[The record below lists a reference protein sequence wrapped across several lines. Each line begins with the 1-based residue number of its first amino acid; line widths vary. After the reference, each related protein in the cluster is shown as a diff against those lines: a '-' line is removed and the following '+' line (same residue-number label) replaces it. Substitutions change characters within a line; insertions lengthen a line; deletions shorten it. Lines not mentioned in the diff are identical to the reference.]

1 MLIRFAVLCLL
12 SINALAQCQV
22 VNVDLTKGAP
32 RDKRFTVKGGAW
44 DKGWRVAG
52 ELDQL
57 VIDAGYDIRNGY
69 FEAVVT
75 RQGELSFP
83 DRKRNWMALL
93 ACAEGHQ
100 CPGGM
105 ARGGSAG
112 YGFSKAEI
120 FSAKQTNTICE
131 KRFGEAGDWVLDD
144 KTEHTVRAEIRNGVM
159 TWTNQV
165 GDKSGQSSCGSEA
178 QPVTHFRYATI
189 GGVLNEKKGWH
200 HGSLVGLRV
209 LRMTVVDYDRAQA
222 CKGLPA
228 GERGVVFDTNLRQGP
243 GAFEAGKGTVRGG
256 EWNEGWRVTGND
268 QRLVWDAGYAVKN
281 GYFEWWLTADS
292 APAAPLVE
300 LRNKLQNP
308 DVHWAGVS
316 GIADLAPMK
325 KHVFALRLGQIREG
339 HAVGHGYSKI
349 VVLGAN
355 NEGDSEKTEQVFGDY
370 AWWKPV
376 SDGKQIIHFKIEW
389 KDGIASLY
397 LPDGSKQTCRTK
409 GQRGNEVRISGL
421 RYAWLGGL
429 DEELKLTFP
438 GMRFLRARLVD
449 LDKQR

>member
-1 MLIRFAVLCLL
+1 MLFEDSLGVA
-12 SINALAQCQV
+12 NAGIGLEGNAAQEV
-22 VNVDLTKGAP
+22 KHLGA
-32 RDKRFTVKGGAW
+32 
-44 DKGWRVAG
+44 
-52 ELDQL
+52 
-57 VIDAGYDIRNGY
+57 
-69 FEAVVT
+69 
-75 RQGELSFP
+75 
-83 DRKRNWMALL
+83 
-93 ACAEGHQ
+93 
-100 CPGGM
+100 
-105 ARGGSAG
+105 
-112 YGFSKAEI
+112 
-120 FSAKQTNTICE
+120 
-131 KRFGEAGDWVLDD
+131 
-144 KTEHTVRAEIRNGVM
+144 
-159 TWTNQV
+159 
-165 GDKSGQSSCGSEA
+165 
-178 QPVTHFRYATI
+178 
-189 GGVLNEKKGWH
+189 
-200 HGSLVGLRV
+200 
-209 LRMTVVDYDRAQA
+209 
-222 CKGLPA
+222 
-228 GERGVVFDTNLRQGP
+228 
-243 GAFEAGKGTVRGG
+243 
-256 EWNEGWRVTGND
+256 
-268 QRLVWDAGYAVKN
+268 
-281 GYFEWWLTADS
+281 
-292 APAAPLVE
+292 AAPPEFVDPLRPTWRE
-300 LRNKLQNP
+300 LRRRAIWNN
-308 DVHWAGVS
+308 WR